1 MLFFQTTRV
10 DDKESGYDKDTTVAS
25 DFAGDSSGVTFKH
38 TISLLVFYKKR
49 AFARL
54 TEMGV

>member
-1 MLFFQTTRV
+1 MTSRLYKFKLVLFFQTTRV

-38 TISLLVFYKKR
+38 IY
-49 AFARL
+49 
-54 TEMGV
+54 